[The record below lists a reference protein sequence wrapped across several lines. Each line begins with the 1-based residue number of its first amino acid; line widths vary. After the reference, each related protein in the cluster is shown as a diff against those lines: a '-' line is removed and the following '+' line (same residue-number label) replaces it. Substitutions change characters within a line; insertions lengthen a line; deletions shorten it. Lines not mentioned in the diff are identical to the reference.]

1 MCSYLHELQVQ
12 AREQDRS
19 PSVKRSADAAFGN
32 DVQGDGS
39 PDDTATQQGEERP
52 LRTIDHGR
60 SIWTS
65 PFTLP
70 SRTIKNTHKN
80 GRSWSESTM
89 RSATLS

>member
-1 MCSYLHELQVQ
+1 MFSYLHELQVQ

-19 PSVKRSADAAFGN
+19 PSAKRSAGAAFG
-32 DVQGDGS
+32 DEVQGGVS
-39 PDDTATQQGEERP
+39 PDSTAAQPAEGRS

-80 GRSWSESTM
+80 RRSWSELAYVQ
-89 RSATLS
+89 RV